1 MMYIPLDWLFIIAIL
16 LALSIKILRGDERM
30 VVLRLGR
37 FLKVVGP
44 GLVWLIPI
52 IDKGIK
58 VNLSKQFPGW
68 QVVSKTELE
77 EKIKASVLN
86 DSGTQN

>member
-1 MMYIPLDWLFIIAIL
+1 MMYIPLDWLFIITII
-16 LALSIKILRGDERM
+16 LALSIKLLRGDERM

-68 QVVSKTELE
+68 QVLSKTELE
-77 EKIKASVLN
+77 EKVKASVLN
-86 DSGTQN
+86 DSRTQN

>member
-1 MMYIPLDWLFIIAIL
+1 MYIPLDWLFIIAIL

-68 QVVSKTELE
+68 QVLSKTDLE
-77 EKIKASVLN
+77 EKIRASVLN
-86 DSGTQN
+86 DSGPQQ

>member
-1 MMYIPLDWLFIIAIL
+1 MYIPLDWLFVIAIIL
-16 LALSIKILRGDERM
+16 SLSIKILRGDERM
-30 VVLRLGR
+30 VVLRLGH
-37 FLKVVGP
+37 FSKVVGP

-58 VNLSKQFPGW
+58 VNLSKEFPGW
-68 QVVSKTELE
+68 QVLSKIELE

-86 DSGTQN
+86 DSRS